1 MMHSETS
8 PTEVIRGHESSEQSV
23 TQLGFV
29 PASSVGS
36 RFVNMKFVH
45 PFPARMAPELAM
57 NALKELPRG
66 TRVLDPMM
74 GSGTTVLS
82 ARLRGHEG
90 VGIDRDPL
98 AVLIA
103 QAACRD
109 LDERL
114 LAREA
119 ARLLKN
125 SRQAYRSISKGDAYP
140 LGADEETRAFIR
152 YWFDDTAR
160 RQLAAIAGEL
170 TTGDY
175 DVKTF
180 LKIAVSRMI
189 ITKEIGV
196 SLAEDVSHSRPH
208 RTRDLSPV
216 LPFDVFL
223 KSADT
228 ISKNAHFKGT
238 TGLLQARAIK
248 GDCRK
253 LPFEDGEFDYILTS
267 PPYLN
272 AIDYLRGHK
281 MSLVWLGYQIG
292 DLRDIRS
299 TNIGT
304 DRGSSMETYDNIVG
318 HMVDDAEALTPKLR
332 NTLRLYA
339 RDLSKSIGEMRRV
352 IADGGTA
359 LFVVGDCTIRGVDV
373 RNSAAV
379 DAIARDNGF
388 DYVSK
393 VRRPLPPSR
402 RYLPPPSKRSSMH
415 ALRKRMW
422 DELILKYRAG

>member
-1 MMHSETS
+1 M
-8 PTEVIRGHESSEQSV
+8 
-23 TQLGFV
+23 
-29 PASSVGS
+29 
-36 RFVNMKFVH
+36 NMRFVH

-57 NALKELPRG
+57 NALKKLPRG

-74 GSGTTVLS
+74 GSGTTLLS

-90 VGIDRDPL
+90 VGVDRDPL

-103 QAACRD
+103 QASCRD
-109 LDERL
+109 LDVPAFQREAKRL
-114 LAREA
+114 LEA
-119 ARLLKN
+119 AKRGYRDLLK
-125 SRQAYRSISKGDAYP
+125 GEAYP
-140 LGADEETRAFIR
+140 EGADEETRSFVR

-160 RQLAAIAGEL
+160 RQLAAIMNAL
-170 TTGDY
+170 RAGDY
-175 DVKTF
+175 EAKTF

-223 KSADT
+223 HSVDT
-228 ISKNAHFKGT
+228 ISKNSHFRGA
-238 TGLLQARAIK
+238 TGLLKARPLR

-253 LPFEDGEFDYILTS
+253 LPFDNGEFDYILTS

-281 MSLVWLGYQIG
+281 MSLVWLGYQI
-292 DLRDIRS
+292 DELRDIRS
-299 TNIGT
+299 TNIGA
-304 DRGSSMETYDNIVG
+304 DRGVSLAAYDAIVDE
-318 HMVDDAEALTPKLR
+318 MVEDVDALTPKLL

-339 RDLSKSIGEMRRV
+339 QDLSKTIREMRRV

-373 RNSAAV
+373 LNSAAV
-379 DAIARDNGF
+379 NAIAIDQGF
-388 DYVSK
+388 EVVSK
-393 VRRPLPPSR
+393 IRRPLPPSR
-402 RYLPPPSKRSSMH
+402 RYLPPPSKRSSKR

-422 DELILKYRAG
+422 DELILKYRAV